1 VLEPWHQN
9 VAEFRRDCLKEPEIE
24 VFRQSKSWRCVL
36 GIILLSG
43 FIAPAGMQS
52 SDKQELLHAPIGSF
66 VFDASLGNPSPPI
79 AVWYYRPER
88 IEPLTRVV
96 FLMHGSSRTGREARD
111 LGAVYGKKHAFILL
125 APEFSEKDYPGD
137 AYAFGNMLG
146 PDAKLLSQ
154 SVWSFTTIERLFDL
168 VRKRL
173 ELTIDTYDILGH
185 SAGGQFIHRM
195 VLFAPDVRFRRA
207 VASSPG
213 RYALPK
219 MSERFPY
226 GFRGTSLDSSI
237 LARAFSRDFVLVLG
251 DRDTDDRV
259 REPEAMSQG
268 GNRFARGLRFFAT
281 ATEQANVLK
290 VPLAWRL
297 RIVYGVDHSPRAAV
311 QAGFEEL
318 LR

>member
-1 VLEPWHQN
+1 ML
-9 VAEFRRDCLKEPEIE
+9 
-24 VFRQSKSWRCVL
+24 RQSTSWRSVL

-43 FIAPAGMQS
+43 LMAPAGTQS

-66 VFDASLGNPSPPI
+66 VFDASLGNPNPPI
-79 AVWYYRPER
+79 TVWYYRPER
-88 IEPLTRVV
+88 IERLSRVV

-111 LGAVYGKKHAFILL
+111 IGAVYGKKHAFVLL

-173 ELTIDTYDILGH
+173 KLTIDTYDILGH
-185 SAGGQFIHRM
+185 SAGGQFVHRM
-195 VLFAPDVRFRRA
+195 VLFAPDLRFRRA

-219 MSERFPY
+219 MSESFPY
-226 GFRGTSLDSSI
+226 GFKGTPLDSST
-237 LARAFSRDFVLVLG
+237 LARAFTKDFVLVLG
-251 DRDTDDRV
+251 DKDTDDRI
-259 REPEAMSQG
+259 RETEAMAQG
-268 GNRFARGLRFFAT
+268 DNRFARGLRFFAS
-281 ATEQANVLK
+281 ATEEANALK
-290 VPLAWRL
+290 VRLAWRL
-297 RIVYGVDHSPRAAV
+297 RIVYDADHSPGPAL
-311 QAGFEEL
+311 QTGFEEVL
-318 LR
+318 K